1 MSCSQ
6 SPAHHRPVSTL
17 ALESAIAYIQGLD
30 LLGTPQHSRAYAF
43 EHGIVRACHLLH
55 RLGGAPRATTRCVL
69 VAGSKGKG
77 STANMIAAALGA
89 AGYRV
94 GVFTGPH
101 LHTPLERFTIHVPVA
116 AVRRSV
122 ADGPVRD
129 SRNHGTHAPLSFE
142 PRRMAAAEFIAY
154 AQRIRQVI
162 ETWDRPEL
170 GPPTRF
176 EAFTAMAYRWFE
188 EQGVDLAVMEIGI
201 GGRHDAV
208 NLAEPIVSVI
218 TNISLEHTQMLGST
232 LAEIAYAKAGI
243 LRAGGQGVVAPQQD
257 EARQVILAEA
267 RRLGIEARLHFAEAC
282 CALECT
288 GVRIG
293 VGLGASGQW
302 LRARLHGPAAHAWA
316 EAASEDGEGIFCSLL
331 GHYQLENAA
340 TAITALLA
348 LTRRGYCIHYDDVRR
363 GFADIRWPGRFQVL
377 RAAPLVIADG
387 AHTPYSMEQ
396 LCASLRQYFPGR
408 AIHFIIAT
416 LRDKDSRGIIQA
428 AMRAAASIT
437 FTDLDVRRATPA
449 AHLYALWQELRQS
462 MTHSQNASA
471 YPLSSCQAFNNVD
484 FSLVMRQ
491 VLDRA
496 RPDDVVCV
504 TGSLSLVSLATK
516 QHL

>member
-1 MSCSQ
+1 MSLPQ
-6 SPAHHRPVSTL
+6 SPDPRSASTPT
-17 ALESAIAYIQGLD
+17 LESAIAYIQGLD
-30 LLGTPQHSRAYAF
+30 LLDTPQHSRAYVF
-43 EHGIVRACHLLH
+43 EHGIARARHLLH

-77 STANMIAAALGA
+77 STVIMIAAALGA

-116 AVRRSV
+116 AARHPV
-122 ADGPVRD
+122 ADGSARD
-129 SRNHGTHAPLSFE
+129 GRHPGTHAPFGFE
-142 PRRMAAAEFIAY
+142 LRRMAAAEFIAY
-154 AQRIRQVI
+154 VQHIRQVI

-243 LRAGGQGVVAPQQD
+243 LRAEGEGVIAPQQD

-293 VGLGASGQW
+293 IGLGASGQW
-302 LRARLHGPAAHAWA
+302 LRARLRGPVAHSWA

-348 LTRRGYCIHYDDVRR
+348 LTQRGYRIRYDDVRR

-377 RAAPLVIADG
+377 KAAPLVIADG

-396 LCASLRQYFPGR
+396 LCASLREYFPGR

-416 LRDKDSRGIIQA
+416 LRDKDSRGIIRA
-428 AMRAAASIT
+428 AMRVAASIT

-449 AHLYALWQELRQS
+449 SHLHALWQELCQS
-462 MTHSQNASA
+462 TTHPQNAPA
-471 YPLSSCQAFNNVD
+471 YPQLSCQVFSSVDLSSA
-484 FSLVMRQ
+484 MRQ

-496 RPDDVVCV
+496 RPDDIVCV
-504 TGSLSLVSLATK
+504 TGSLSLVGLVTE